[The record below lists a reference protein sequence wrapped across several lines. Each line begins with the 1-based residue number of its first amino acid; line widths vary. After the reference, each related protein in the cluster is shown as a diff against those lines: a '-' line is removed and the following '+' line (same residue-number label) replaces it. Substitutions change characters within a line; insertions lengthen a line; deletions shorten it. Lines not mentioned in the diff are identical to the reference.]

1 MRPSRWF
8 LAALIP
14 NATAELTYSVRQLL
28 QLGRY
33 SEADSVARSELS
45 NIEAKDAPPTPPYDV
60 HGRNQFFR
68 SEDATRRSDAAL
80 AAWLVSGGRGSA
92 PERALEVFTSLAQN
106 DFLPKDVRLALCR
119 NAAFVESTRPAAF
132 EDIHSTTDGTSWLS
146 YTRAYEWFQAARELG
161 KSMLEENISH
171 RSFVA
176 TPPELI
182 PLTQFDLDV
191 NAAVCTKPGF
201 APPPHEPFVCGDRD
215 TVSAFSASGGW
226 APAAAAASAQRRLSA
241 SSATAAHSNDL
252 VSTNTGVTGP
262 SGTLQSSA
270 VSSASDLYLDLI
282 VRSLTDYLGADLT
295 SDWKTI
301 VLEETAGSP
310 LGPIDSSG
318 ADGTAWDLPLGHSY
332 NGFALSG
339 ALNTADYPRAFTS
352 LSVGHLHHLL
362 FCIDHVLSKGIP
374 GDFIE
379 AGVFR
384 GGATILMR
392 AALAA
397 REAEEK
403 STSALHGEQR
413 RVFVADSFEGIP
425 PSRRAVGG
433 GIGTEDCDTWTER
446 YAVSLADVRANF
458 RRFGLLDER
467 VTFLPG
473 FFNVSLPPIFGGPN
487 AYPPPQQ
494 PPPKLSIVRID
505 ADAYDGVRDALESLY
520 PHLAVGGVLIIDDWH
535 LVGAAAAAHEYRAA
549 HRITSPVLMVPQDYV
564 YACSSGGQRV
574 APFPGGSDV
583 GAAAGPEGLKYCAHP
598 KTSVFLY
605 NKHLALSVLPHV
617 AYWYKE

>member
-1 MRPSRWF
+1 MRPSRWL

-14 NATAELTYSVRQLL
+14 HAAAELTYSVRQLL

-33 SEADSVARSELS
+33 NEADSVARSERQ
-45 NIEAKDAPPTPPYDV
+45 NIEEKATTPYDE
-60 HGRNQFFR
+60 HERNPFFL
-68 SEDATRRSDAAL
+68 SEDAARKSDAAL
-80 AAWLVSGGRGSA
+80 AAWLVSGGRGNA
-92 PERALEVFTSLAQN
+92 PEQALEVFTSLAQN
-106 DFLPKDVRLALCR
+106 EALPKDVRQALCR
-119 NAAFVESTRPAAF
+119 NAAFVEGTRPAAF
-132 EDIHSTTDGTSWLS
+132 EESDTTKDGSKPRLS
-146 YTRAYEWFQAARELG
+146 YNRAYQWFEAALDLG
-161 KSMLEENISH
+161 KSMLEENILY

-182 PLTQFDLDV
+182 PLTQFDLDL

-201 APPPHEPFVCGDRD
+201 APPPHEPFVCGDRN
-215 TVSAFSASGGW
+215 TVGAPSVNGGW
-226 APAAAAASAQRRLSA
+226 APAAAAASAQRRSA
-241 SSATAAHSNDL
+241 ASGAATHSDDSL
-252 VSTNTGVTGP
+252 VSTETVVAGPTGAT
-262 SGTLQSSA
+262 SSSV
-270 VSSASDLYLDLI
+270 VSSASDLYLDLV

-295 SDWKTI
+295 PGWKDI
-301 VLEETAGSP
+301 VLEETAGSAE
-310 LGPIDSSG
+310 GAVDSSG

-332 NGFALSG
+332 GGFALSG

-362 FCIDHVLSKGIP
+362 FCIDHVLSRGIE

-397 REAEEK
+397 REAESPAPNY
-403 STSALHGEQR
+403 STTHGAPR

-433 GIGTEDCDTWTER
+433 GIEKEDCDAWTER
-446 YAVSLADVRANF
+446 YAVSLAEVRANF

-473 FFNVSLPPIFGGPN
+473 FFNVSLPPVFGGPN
-487 AYPPPQQ
+487 AFAPPQQ

-505 ADAYDGVRDALESLY
+505 ADAYDGVRDALEALY
-520 PHLAVGGVLIIDDWH
+520 PRLAVGGVLIIDDWH

-549 HRITSPVLMVPQDYV
+549 HHIRAPVLMVPQDYV

-574 APFPGGSDV
+574 APFAGGSDA
-583 GAAAGPEGLKYCAHP
+583 GAAAGPEGVKHCEHP
-598 KTSVFLY
+598 KTSLFVH
-605 NKHLALSVLPHV
+605 NKHLALSILPHV
-617 AYWYKE
+617 AYWFKE